1 MELLIFGQETNTDE
15 MISIAELRQYFESLG
30 MANKKANLIARYLIE
45 IPGQGDLIFNEN
57 LTANIADVL
66 DSMSKLIGEY
76 CLFNPEGSEFDND
89 PNYVQEEYMQKLVLQ
104 NFGNCRDTLIE
115 ALRCED
121 YEEQGILDLA

>member
-1 MELLIFGQETNTDE
+1 
-15 MISIAELRQYFESLG
+15 

>member
-15 MISIAELRQYFESLG
+15 MISIAELRQNFESLG

-121 YEEQGILDLA
+121 YEE

>member
-15 MISIAELRQYFESLG
+15 MISIADLRQYFESLG
-30 MANKKANLIARYLIE
+30 FANKKANLIARYLIE

-76 CLFNPEGSEFDND
+76 CLYKPEGSEFDND
-89 PNYVQEEYMQKLVLQ
+89 PNYVQEEYM
-104 NFGNCRDTLIE
+104 
-115 ALRCED
+115 
-121 YEEQGILDLA
+121 